1 MLWNTARACVGSEKQ
16 EPIGRRWEKKK
27 LENLVVTKIPLVQ
40 EINLYSGA
48 LGVSAFPCV
57 SGKMENVA
65 N

>member
-1 MLWNTARACVGSEKQ
+1 VKSRKLSEDV
-16 EPIGRRWEKKK
+16 EKKRYWK
-27 LENLVVTKIPLVQ
+27 NLVVTKVPLVQ
-40 EINLYSGA
+40 EINLHSGA